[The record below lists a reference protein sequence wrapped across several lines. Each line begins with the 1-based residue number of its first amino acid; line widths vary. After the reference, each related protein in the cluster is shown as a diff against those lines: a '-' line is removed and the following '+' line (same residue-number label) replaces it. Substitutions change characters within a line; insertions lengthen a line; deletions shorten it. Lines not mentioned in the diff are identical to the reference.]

1 MGTLIITHEGVKH
14 EYLMNT
20 VVAPHVFD
28 KACEGILKYFPVDAH
43 VDFIEIC

>member
-1 MGTLIITHEGVKH
+1 MGTLIINHNGVKH

-28 KACEGILKYFPVDAH
+28 KAIEGILRHFPLDAH
-43 VDFIEIC
+43 VDFIEL